1 MLCGRLIEAQ
11 CCRVVF
17 AGGQLHGVFVV
28 GCRTEFHRR
37 RRSCRRSQAHD
48 VVIGLVLQRPTRTE
62 VHQVRSVVEEHRIFV
77 RIAGQGQSHVVGIF
91 SLRADTHC
99 AVVGFHLQEV
109 ACLRHIHA
117 VETAFGRSVQEHT
130 IVAQIGVT
138 CFCCLGFLLEFVVVA
153 GRHTEC
159 VAFRCCGQSF
169 KSSPCG
175 GGEIGLA
182 DALCRRH
189 FPKALAALSFG
200 EFAQQECNFLS
211 CGFLHIE
218 VIVCA
223 RALHGTNT
231 SVEVVFPRRFKG
243 EVRTHHTGGQ
253 RIFAFFGQGERTR
266 RDSVNQREAIVLGIV
281 VQNESL
287 FGSRLLE
294 ILRHRL
300 VFRVECQVVLAVIRV
315 VDHKHLFPVESR
327 NGIVRLIIATGSTGS
342 TGFFRSAGT
351 TSTSSSS

>member
-1 MLCGRLIEAQ
+1 MLCGRLVEAQ

-28 GCRTEFHRR
+28 GCRTEFHRS

-48 VVIGLVLQRPTRTE
+48 VVIGLVLQRPTRAE

-99 AVVGFHLQEV
+99 AVVGLHLQEV
-109 ACLRHIHA
+109 ARLRHIHA
-117 VETAFGRSVQEHT
+117 VETTFGRSVQEHT
-130 IVAQIGVT
+130 VVAQIGVT
-138 CFCCLGFLLEFVVVA
+138 CFCSFRFLPEILIVA

-159 VAFRCCGQSF
+159 VAFRRCWQRF

-175 GGEIGLA
+175 GSEIGFA

-189 FPKALAALSFG
+189 LPKALASLSFG

-211 CGFLHIE
+211 CGFLYIE
-218 VIVCA
+218 VIVRA

-231 SVEVVFPRRFKG
+231 SVEVVFRRRFKG
-243 EVRTHHTGGQ
+243 EVRTHHTGAQ
-253 RIFAFFGQGERTR
+253 RIFAFCGQGERTR
-266 RDSVNQREAIVLGIV
+266 RDRMNQRKAIVLGIV

-287 FGSRLLE
+287 FGTRLVD

-315 VDHKHLFPVESR
+315 VYHKHLFPVER
-327 NGIVRLIIATGSTGS
+327 GNGMGRCLIATGS
-342 TGFFRSAGT
+342 TGFFRSAG
-351 TSTSSSS
+351 STRSS